1 MTGDDWGFYMKKEQ
15 TRYFRLANI
24 TKVINTNLE
33 LREVLQHVTTA
44 ISEEIVQCDAVG
56 IYLPQGDGTFRG
68 FAGKPEA
75 INGQTLDMQII
86 NPAEDMLVKEVIE
99 TGKTIY
105 IHDTSQ
111 DDRPDDRPVEDF
123 KVKSILALPISV
135 EKELFG
141 LVFLF
146 NYGTPMDLTAL
157 EIQSVEAYV
166 NMAAV
171 AIRNAN
177 IVKEQKRLIDEK
189 QLLLD
194 ITRDLSMCS
203 TMQEGLDKCFFYLGK
218 LLNNDNLVA
227 YLLEPVNRK
236 IIRSGKLNTE
246 SDWTEVNWADT
257 HEEIDQTFRP
267 LIQEVIDS
275 KAGIFIEDVF
285 ADERLNHEVCRFVQL
300 NSLLIMPFI
309 ALGEVLGI
317 IVVVNWAGNDPKL
330 MGPKLKLAQ
339 SLVDTTAAS
348 IANLLQMDKLE
359 NTVQER
365 TRELAST
372 NEKLTSVIESI
383 RDGFIALDKEWR
395 YTIINKHHHLPKN
408 KTVQEVLGRNMW
420 DIYPEAVGTTIYD
433 NFLEAMEKRLPV
445 NFEIQSIYEDCWY
458 EVAAY
463 PYEDGICC
471 LFKNITE
478 KKKYEKELKRLSGL
492 ELIAQMAAGISHEI
506 RNPMTTV
513 RGFMQLLQENKDF
526 KSYSSYFDL
535 MIEEIDRANSII
547 TEFLSMGRTR
557 TTDLQMLDLNSVIQD
572 IAPLIMIDA
581 FNQDKNVQVDTK
593 ETSPLLLNPSEI
605 RQLVINLSRNGLE
618 AMSKGEMLS
627 IKTYSEGSDCV
638 VVEIHNEGKG
648 INPEVL
654 EKMGT
659 PFFTTKDNGTGLGL
673 GVCYGIAARH
683 GAKIEV
689 DTGAKGTTFF
699 VKFPVGNTDTGRKVE
714 IME

>member
-1 MTGDDWGFYMKKEQ
+1 MKKEQ

-33 LREVLQHVTTA
+33 LREVLRHVTTA

-68 FAGKPEA
+68 FVGKPEVMS
-75 INGQTLDMQII
+75 GQTLDMQVID
-86 NPAEDMLVKEVIE
+86 PAEDMLVREVVE

-111 DDRPDDRPVEDF
+111 DIRPDQRPVEDF
-123 KVKSILALPISV
+123 KMKSILALPISF
-135 EKELFG
+135 EDELFG

-146 NYGTPMDLTAL
+146 NHGTPMNLTEL

-171 AIRNAN
+171 AIQNAN
-177 IVKEQKRLIDEK
+177 IVKQQERLIVEK

-203 TMQEGLDKCFFYLGK
+203 SMQDGLDKCFFYLGK
-218 LLNNDNLVA
+218 LLGNHNLVA
-227 YLLEPVNRK
+227 YLLEPIDKK
-236 IIRSGKLNTE
+236 IIRSGKLNQD
-246 SDWTEVNWADT
+246 SDWTEVDWV
-257 HEEIDQTFRP
+257 EEHRDIDQTFRP
-267 LIQEVIDS
+267 LIQKVIET
-275 KAGIFIEDVF
+275 KASIFIPDVF
-285 ADERLNHEVCRFVQL
+285 ADEGLNHKVCQIV
-300 NSLLIMPFI
+300 NVKSLLIMPLVS
-309 ALGEVLGI
+309 LGEVLGV
-317 IVVVNWAGNDPKL
+317 IVVVNLDGGTHKHPESQ
-330 MGPKLKLAQ
+330 LKLAQ
-339 SLVDTTAAS
+339 SIVDTTASS
-348 IANLLQMDKLE
+348 ISNLLQMGRLE
-359 NTVQER
+359 NMVRER
-365 TRELAST
+365 TRELGTA

-395 YTIINKHHHLPKN
+395 YTIINKHHHLPNN
-408 KTVQEVLGRNMW
+408 KTINDVLGKNMW
-420 DIYPEAVGTTIYD
+420 EVYPHAVGSKIHQK
-433 NFLEAMEKRLPV
+433 FHEAMEERIPV
-445 NFEIQSIYEDCWY
+445 NFEIQSVYEDYWY

-478 KKKYEKELKRLSGL
+478 KKKYERELKRLSGL

-513 RGFMQLLQENKDF
+513 RGFLQLLHENEDF
-526 KSYSSYFDL
+526 ATYKSYFAL

-557 TTDLQMLDLNSVIQD
+557 TSDLQMLDLNSIIQD

-581 FNQDKNVQVDTK
+581 FNQDKNVQVDTQ
-593 ETSPLLLNPSEI
+593 EIPPLHLNSSEM

-618 AMSKGEMLS
+618 AMKKGEMLS
-627 IKTYSEGSDCV
+627 IKTYQEDHDCV
-638 VVEIHNEGKG
+638 VLAVHNQGTG
-648 INPEVL
+648 ISPEVL

-659 PFFTTKDNGTGLGL
+659 PFFTTKDSGTGLGL
-673 GVCYGIAARH
+673 GVCYAIAARH
-683 GAKIEV
+683 NAKIEV
-689 DTGAKGTTFF
+689 ETGLDGTTFL
-699 VKFPVGNTDTGRKVE
+699 VKFSIKENDESDGIEIGRE
-714 IME
+714 ES